1 MPTDTAPP
9 PSVRSLVR
17 LDGKLRE
24 HRCAVAR
31 YALASGRPLNLD
43 AITAILAAKEIES
56 ESDRHPFTRW
66 TTDGLV
72 SFLWGTVAEWCT
84 ARGIALPASTAESLW
99 TYLTF
104 LDEAGELASGSARI
118 DRLQEA
124 LRENTGITAAGRARH
139 PAGRRRGGEV
149 RAFVRR

>member
-1 MPTDTAPP
+1 MPSDTAPP

-17 LDGKLRE
+17 LDGPLRE

-31 YALASGRPLNLD
+31 YALAKGRPLNLD
-43 AITAILAAKEIES
+43 AITAILSAKELEC
-56 ESDRHPFTRW
+56 ETERHPFTRW

-72 SFLWGTVAEWCT
+72 TFLWGTVAEWCAT
-84 ARGIALPASTAESLW
+84 RGIAIPPSTAESLW

-104 LDEAGELASGSARI
+104 LDDTGELASGSARI
-118 DRLQEA
+118 DRLREA
-124 LRENTGITAAGRARH
+124 LRENTGITAGGRARH

-149 RAFVRR
+149 RALVRR